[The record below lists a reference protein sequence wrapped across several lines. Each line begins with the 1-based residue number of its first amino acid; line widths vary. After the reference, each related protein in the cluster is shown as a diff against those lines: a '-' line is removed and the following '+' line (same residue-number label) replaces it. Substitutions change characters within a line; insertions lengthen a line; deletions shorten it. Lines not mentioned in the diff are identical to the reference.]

1 MAESLTT
8 RVSTALDTL
17 ASMTAAHSDVA
28 ALVDSVTTAAA
39 TVQQDDDEQT
49 QPGKSSV
56 RFNPCRMLVLHFTF
70 A

>member
-1 MAESLTT
+1 MAAESLTS

-39 TVQQDDDEQT
+39 ATTQLDDDEQT
-49 QPGKSSV
+49 QPEPSNV
-56 RFNPCRMLVLHFTF
+56 RHCLSKGD
-70 A
+70 